1 MCQRGFYLNRDGYGG
16 IEMGQDDNSGMEVR
30 MTDNGSIYLYCCDNS
45 QIYDSEKISELIP
58 FLRGKGIFPFCI

>member
-1 MCQRGFYLNRDGYGG
+1 
-16 IEMGQDDNSGMEVR
+16 MGQDDNSGMEVR